1 MKIVPYTI
9 RVRDLVEGYRNDK
22 EEPKIQKL
30 PPALCG
36 RTFYYWVNE
45 DKFSGDWINQS
56 LNLVPNTRDLK
67 VNGTFDLVNFFPV
80 ALDLSAFAAAWQ
92 DRVTYT
98 VKPKWSSANTFNFCF
113 ADVPWSRAG
122 SIQTTNM
129 TTTAGSG
136 AGAGIPHC
144 RSLSLVI
151 PLIAVR
157 LLESVSIGPSIRW
170 VRISVRFLL
179 VDIGL

>member
-98 VKPKWSSANTFNFCF
+98 VKPKWGSANTFNFCF

-129 TTTAGSG
+129 TTTAG
-136 AGAGIPHC
+136 ARRWRRHP
-144 RSLSLVI
+144 SL
-151 PLIAVR
+151 
-157 LLESVSIGPSIRW
+157 
-170 VRISVRFLL
+170 
-179 VDIGL
+179 